1 MRTRAAAPGKAA
13 EPGKPRDPASRARP
27 ASPQRPTESS
37 PSPCRPRTSS
47 PNPHRAAWRALG
59 QTPRRSQSSEKRGG
73 TGRDVTSISAL
84 EFSATLELSRLE
96 GKTCLF
102 PRPRSR
108 ALFRV
113 GSRGELRLEKS
124 REVEVRSETLK
135 GEQCGGGARGGTRP
149 GCALVDGGPV
159 GRGWGWGRPGG
170 DAADKS
176 FSLPPLPRA
185 RSALSHVAQSANP
198 GKRIRLVHSVIAVS
212 RHLYVDLPLCVSGHG
227 ANTSVVDSV
236 MFSG

>member
-13 EPGKPRDPASRARP
+13 EPGKPRDPASRAQP

-59 QTPRRSQSSEKRGG
+59 QTPRRSQSSEKRGV

-113 GSRGELRLEKS
+113 GSRGELRLEKEP
-124 REVEVRSETLK
+124 RGRGQKRDLE
-135 GEQCGGGARGGTRP
+135 GGAMR
-149 GCALVDGGPV
+149 
-159 GRGWGWGRPGG
+159 GRGERRDQAG
-170 DAADKS
+170 
-176 FSLPPLPRA
+176 
-185 RSALSHVAQSANP
+185 V
-198 GKRIRLVHSVIAVS
+198 RL
-212 RHLYVDLPLCVSGHG
+212 G
-227 ANTSVVDSV
+227 
-236 MFSG
+236 